1 MTVFTLTCAVLSLA
15 AAGGQAPA
23 IVAAPPL
30 LPPATRLEGFSP
42 SPGTLMT
49 IGYDRLG
56 GLQGVFVEVREMQ
69 DARGGLASGLV
80 LTVSDDDAHG
90 REESYVDA
98 DEIPALI
105 KGVDALLE
113 VSRNP
118 TSFDNY
124 EVHYTTRGEL
134 LLSALSTRNG
144 GVVYGIRAGRLA
156 KAQRAG
162 LTVGEMLKLRSLFE
176 AAEQKLHAVLAGK

>member
-1 MTVFTLTCAVLSLA
+1 
-15 AAGGQAPA
+15 
-23 IVAAPPL
+23 
-30 LPPATRLEGFSP
+30 
-42 SPGTLMT
+42 MT

-69 DARGGLASGLV
+69 DARGELASGLV
-80 LTVSDDDAHG
+80 VTVSDEDAHT
-90 REESYVDA
+90 REEAYVDA

-105 KGVDALLE
+105 KGVDALLD

-118 TSFDNY
+118 TGFDNY

-162 LTVGEMLKLRSLFE
+162 LTAGEMLKLRSLFD
-176 AAEQKLHAVLAGK
+176 AAEQKLLTVRGGR